1 MNRVFKTKWSAA
13 HQQYVVTDEHRAT
26 KGKASKSAVALTVA
40 ALMMAGAHAAYM
52 EPGFEASRYH
62 EVDQA
67 QQSWETAE
75 YQKDWGLAAMN
86 ASKAYALGFH
96 GQKTMVGI
104 MDSGALL
111 DKHPE
116 LRGDRFSATHVTGE
130 YGSTGNRYP
139 QSVSS
144 ENKGQPFNKGEHFD
158 VTGNWMS
165 DRNDNHGTHVV
176 GTVGANRDGSEFH
189 GVAWGSNILSG
200 NTGATDSNNYGPYQD
215 HDFFFKGW
223 KTMADTI
230 TKANKIN
237 GHDRGGVINNSWG
250 TNIRTKE
257 VYKWSAAKN
266 DWVWDHYVTPDED
279 TSKYTTG
286 DVPENPTDGQIY
298 MQTGHLAANTVQQS
312 EYEYFYFKKVYGD
325 KFNAGEATSDKSFVD
340 AAWEAVQGE
349 NKNVVQIFTTGNRNM
364 GNPFYRPL
372 YPYFNPEAEGNWIA
386 VAGLRKANNFDPAN
400 PKYALVD
407 GFNEAGLGK
416 YWTVAAPGNGIYSTI
431 VGKDPKITESKDPL
445 KPAFGEPGY
454 GSKSGTSMAAPHV
467 AGAMGVLMSRYL
479 DMNAKQVRD
488 VMFTTANH
496 YNPDGSPME
505 GWNNVDGTKPADG
518 QVSDRM
524 GWGVPDLDKG
534 MYGPGQFLGE
544 FNYNMANTSLDV
556 WTNNITNVALDQR
569 MEEEKAWLADYDKNL
584 KSELVLGDKFIV
596 LNGTDDKKDH
606 IISESDAKKWRQE
619 YFELRKAEIE
629 KKQANDFAGYKGSL
643 IKDGAGTLVMTG
655 KNEYK
660 GTTTVKGGT
669 LLAFTESIG
678 ENNTVEVEGGSFGV
692 LSSYDDQFTM
702 KGLIESK
709 ATDAD
714 LLTINVGENGS
725 LYIDA
730 ASNVAVKAVNFAK
743 NKKVTVGLAGA
754 DRSSLVSVYNG
765 EKDAVSG
772 TFEIKEGTLTG
783 VTHDVL
789 KTDSLFFDLAKEAV
803 TVEDKKIS
811 VSMKKKEGVTMES
824 FADTENQKKIASAIA
839 ASGNALT
846 GDVLTAANEK
856 QVKEILS
863 TLDDD
868 FYATA
873 RNALVMNATA
883 VSRTVMDQARGMG
896 EGRSAEVD
904 NGRARIWAAGIG
916 HWGEAEG
923 NLDTM
928 DVDFRAGFLGA
939 EALVLDNT
947 KFGAFFGYGTTD
959 YKSGLNKIDGED
971 KHFGV
976 YGLTDIG
983 NVTMTYGVAYTDQD
997 RDTTRFLG
1005 GVANQHSE
1013 NASVLQGF
1021 VEGAYNFDLSVAKV
1035 SPYVGFTWARV
1046 ETDAATDNA
1055 LGHSFKTDEIK
1066 DDIQIA
1072 TLGVRT
1078 SVPFAMGNMPVALK
1092 ADLGWSHYFGDTE
1105 GLVNVQTG
1113 ANGQFAAIEGSEL
1126 KDQANLG
1133 LGIVGQVA
1141 KNATVGLSYSGSWGS
1156 DINTHGIF
1164 ANVRFNF

>member
-1 MNRVFKTKWSAA
+1 MNRVYKTKWSAA
-13 HQQYVVTDEHRAT
+13 HQQYVVTDEHHAT
-26 KGKASKSAVALTVA
+26 KGKAAKSAVALAVA
-40 ALMMAGAHAAYM
+40 ALMMAAGAQAAYM
-52 EPGFEASRYH
+52 DPGFVATSAD
-62 EVDQA
+62 EVKAA
-67 QQSWETAE
+67 QKSWETSE

-96 GQKTMVGI
+96 GQNTMVGI

-111 DKHPE
+111 QKHSE
-116 LRGDRFSATHVTGE
+116 LAGDRFHATHVTGQ

-144 ENKGQPFNKGEHFD
+144 TNKGQPYEKGEKFD
-158 VTGNWMS
+158 VTGNWMAGV
-165 DRNDNHGTHVV
+165 NDNHGTHVV

-189 GVAWGSNILSG
+189 GVAWGSDILSG
-200 NTGATDSNNYGPYQD
+200 NTGATDNNNYGPYQD
-215 HDFFFKGW
+215 HDFFHAGW
-223 KTMADTI
+223 KAMADTLVA
-230 TKANKIN
+230 AN
-237 GHDRGGVINNSWG
+237 GAERGGVINNSWG

-257 VYKWSAAKN
+257 VYKWSAEKE

-279 TSKYTTG
+279 TSKYATG
-286 DVPENPTDGQIY
+286 DVPKKPADGQCY
-298 MQTGHLAANTVQQS
+298 MQTGHLAANTVQES

-325 KFNAGEATSDKSFVD
+325 KFAAGEANSDKSFVD
-340 AAWEAVQGE
+340 AAWEAVKGT
-349 NKNVVQIFTTGNRNM
+349 NVVQIFTTGNRNM
-364 GNPFYRPL
+364 KNPFYRPL
-372 YPYFNPEAEGNWIA
+372 YPYFNPEAEQNWIA
-386 VAGLRKANNFDPAN
+386 VAGLRKADKFDPAN

-416 YWTVAAPGNGIYSTI
+416 WWTVAAPGNGIYSTI
-431 VGKDPKITESKDPL
+431 VGKDPSITESNDPL
-445 KPAFGEPGY
+445 KPAYGQPGY
-454 GSKSGTSMAAPHV
+454 GSKSGTSMSAPHV
-467 AGAMGVLMSRYL
+467 AGAMGVLMSRYQ

-496 YNPDGSPME
+496 YNADGSVME
-505 GWNNVDGTKPADG
+505 GWDNVDNSRPTDG

-544 FNYNMANTSLDV
+544 FKYNMANTSLDV
-556 WTNNITNVALDQR
+556 WTNKITNVALDQR
-569 MEEEKAWLADYDKNL
+569 MDEEAEWLKNYQTNLDADD
-584 KSELVLGDKFIV
+584 LVLGDKFIV

-606 IISESDAKKWRQE
+606 IIDEEDAKKWRKE

-643 IKDGAGTLVMTG
+643 VKEGVGTLVMTG
-655 KNEYK
+655 ANEYK
-660 GTTTVKGGT
+660 GATTVNGGT
-669 LLAFTESIG
+669 LLAFAESIG
-678 ENNTVEVEGGSFGV
+678 TDNAVKVGEKGTFGV

-702 KGLIESK
+702 KGKLESK

-714 LLTINVGENGS
+714 LLTINLEKGGT

-730 ASNVAVKAVNFAK
+730 ASTVKVQKVNFTET
-743 NKKVTVGLAGA
+743 NNVKVGIAGA
-754 DRSSLVSVYNG
+754 DREGLLDVYG
-765 EKDAVSG
+765 GKKEAFTG
-772 TFEIKEGTLTG
+772 TFESVDGGLGKVQADKLSS
-783 VTHDVL
+783 
-789 KTDSLFFDLAKEAV
+789 DSLFFELGKDAK
-803 TVEDKKIS
+803 VEDKKIS
-811 VSMKKKEGVTMES
+811 VSMKKKDGVTMAS
-824 FADTENQKKIASAIA
+824 FADTENQKQIANAIEG
-839 ASGNALT
+839 SLNDLT
-846 GDVLTAANEK
+846 IDVLSSTSED
-856 QVKEILS
+856 EITSLYS

-904 NGRARIWAAGIG
+904 NGRARLWASGIS

-923 NLDTM
+923 NRDTM

-939 EALVLDNT
+939 EAIVLDNT

-959 YKSGLNKIDGED
+959 FKSGLNKIDGDD
-971 KHFGV
+971 KHFGL

-983 NVTMTYGVAYTDQD
+983 HVTMTYGVAYTDQD
-997 RDTTRFLG
+997 RDTTRVWG
-1005 GVANQHSE
+1005 GRINQHSE

-1046 ETDAATDNA
+1046 ETDAVVDYAI
-1055 LGHSFKTDEIK
+1055 GHSFKTDEIK
-1066 DDIQIA
+1066 DDLQIA

-1078 SVPFAMGNMPVALK
+1078 AVPFAMGSMPVALT
-1092 ADLGWSHYFGDTE
+1092 ADLGWSHFFGDTE
-1105 GLVNVQTG
+1105 GLVNVQMG
-1113 ANGQFAAIEGSEL
+1113 EGGKFAAIEGSEL

-1141 KNATVGLSYSGSWGS
+1141 KHATVGVSYSGSWGS